1 MGTMLQSAGLKR
13 GESPETLNITNKQL
27 IIDIHRQYADAGC
40 DIIKTNT
47 FGANRVKLTGYPV
60 KEIVAAAINNA
71 REAAGNKLVAL
82 DVGPTGKLMEPYGEL
97 SLTKPA
103 RFFRGYARR

>member
-1 MGTMLQSAGLKR
+1 MGTMLQSAGLKGR
-13 GESPETLNITNKQL
+13 IPETLNITNKQL

-71 REAAGNKLVAL
+71 RKRQG
-82 DVGPTGKLMEPYGEL
+82 T
-97 SLTKPA
+97 SLWPLT
-103 RFFRGYARR
+103 